1 MNKVSRM
8 TKQSLPLRAFM
19 MICLLCGVSSASFSD
34 AASERRPV
42 LLSSTDAK
50 DIIER
55 VQKKYEDIDDA
66 VVSFSQSTRF
76 KVSRVEQSVNGTLY
90 FKKKNKYRI
99 ETQDRIVVTNG
110 ITSWSY
116 SPGTNQVVI
125 DNYRKDARALSP
137 EQLLTSYPENFYST
151 LVGEEEIDGKTT
163 YVLKLTP
170 KEEHSFASAMKLW
183 VGKDWLLKRIQITDV
198 GGAVTEYRIK
208 NVLINK
214 GIDDRKFSFDIP
226 SGAERIDM
234 R

>member
-1 MNKVSRM
+1 MNEVSRM
-8 TKQSLPLRAFM
+8 TKQSLLLRALM
-19 MICLLCGVSSASFSD
+19 MICLFCGASGASFSD
-34 AASERRPV
+34 AASEGRPV

-110 ITSWSY
+110 VTSWSY

-208 NVLINK
+208 NVIINK

>member
-1 MNKVSRM
+1 MNEVLRM
-8 TKQSLPLRAFM
+8 TMPSITIRALL
-19 MICLLCGVSSASFSD
+19 MISLLCGASGAANSHASSVG
-34 AASERRPV
+34 ELC
-42 LLSSTDAK
+42 LLSTTDAK
-50 DIIER
+50 DIIDR

-66 VVSFSQSTRF
+66 VVTFSQTTRF
-76 KVSRVEQSVNGTLY
+76 KVSHVEQSVNGTLY

-110 ITSWSY
+110 VTSWSY
-116 SPGTNQVVI
+116 SPATNQVVI

-151 LVGEEEIDGKTT
+151 LVGEEDIDGKAA

-183 VGKDWLLKRIQITDV
+183 VGKDWLLRRIQITDV
-198 GGAVTEYRIK
+198 SGAVTEYRIK
-208 NVLINK
+208 SVLINK
-214 GIDDRKFSFDIP
+214 GIDDRRFNFDIP